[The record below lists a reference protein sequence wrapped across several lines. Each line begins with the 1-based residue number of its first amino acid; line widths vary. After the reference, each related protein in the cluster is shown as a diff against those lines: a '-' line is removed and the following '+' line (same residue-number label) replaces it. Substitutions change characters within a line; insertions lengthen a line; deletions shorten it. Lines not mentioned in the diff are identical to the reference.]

1 MIPRMKVM
9 SKVSLSIGILAVLA
23 AAAIMGWGSLDI
35 WGNMQPKNSINPI
48 NPFPSL
54 WIGFAAGVLGG
65 FFTGLGLVSSR
76 KAKQVPQPVDPQ
88 G

>member
-1 MIPRMKVM
+1 MKVM
-9 SKVSLSIGILAVLA
+9 SKVSLTIGILAVLV

-54 WIGFAAGVLGG
+54 WIGFGVGVLGG

-76 KAKQVPQPVDPQ
+76 KAKKVAQPIEDPK